1 MDMKKVTLCLS
12 AAIVG
17 MASPAYAAPLVF
29 NFSGPSGTAVFQLD
43 SNPTPDTFSSFLGSD
58 QIAFKNVSGV
68 FGGIAGTAD
77 NIGFGNGLFA
87 SLNINAA
94 NVGFSQFSGPTL
106 FSGPANTPTFS
117 VGSFVLINPF
127 FGNANLTISPAAVAG
142 AVPETATWVMMLVG
156 FGAVGFAMRRRSK
169 VHSTVTYA

>member
-1 MDMKKVTLCLS
+1 MKKLAFCLS

-17 MASPAYAAPLVF
+17 LASPAYAAPLVF
-29 NFSGPSGTAVFQLD
+29 DFSGPSGTAVFQLD

-58 QIAFKNVSGV
+58 QLAFKNVAGI

-87 SLNINAA
+87 TLNINAA
-94 NVGFSQFSGPTL
+94 NVGFSQFSGPAL
-106 FSGPANTPTFS
+106 FSGPANAPTFS
-117 VGSFVLINPF
+117 TGTFVLINPF

-142 AVPETATWVMMLVG
+142 AVPETATWAMMLVG
-156 FGAVGFAMRRRSK
+156 FGAVGFAMRRRSN
-169 VHSTVTYA
+169 VRTTVSYA